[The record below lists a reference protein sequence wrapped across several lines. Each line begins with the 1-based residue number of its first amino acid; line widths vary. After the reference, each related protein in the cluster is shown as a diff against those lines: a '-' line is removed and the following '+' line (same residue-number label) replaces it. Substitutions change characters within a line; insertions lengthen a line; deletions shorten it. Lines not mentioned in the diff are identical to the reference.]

1 MRKIEP
7 MRRTGTANF
16 VALTGA
22 GVAAPGVM
30 AAATGRRCA
39 RLAVTVAAAAAGVR
53 LARPCPAGHRQ
64 DDAHGDEQHESYGQS
79 RDWQYGEERIRP
91 TAAADMVDPARRRPR
106 GERPRRERR
115 VREVLRGD
123 RGWCRCRC
131 RRRRRRGE
139 RVRHSGRP
147 SRMAGS
153 VRRHQDRA
161 VETTQR
167 VNREIRKPMSVQI

>member
-39 RLAVTVAAAAAGVR
+39 RLAVAAAAAAGVR

-64 DDAHGDEQHESYGQS
+64 DDAHGDEQHEADGQS
-79 RDWQYGEERIRP
+79 RDWQYGEERIGP
-91 TAAADMVDPARRRPR
+91 TAAADMVPARRRPR
-106 GERPRRERR
+106 GERPRR
-115 VREVLRGD
+115 
-123 RGWCRCRC
+123 
-131 RRRRRRGE
+131 
-139 RVRHSGRP
+139 
-147 SRMAGS
+147 
-153 VRRHQDRA
+153 
-161 VETTQR
+161 
-167 VNREIRKPMSVQI
+167 